1 MERVGQLLQTAIAV
15 KAHVSW
21 VVGNASHVSRYR
33 LAKAVAKHDLA
44 LVVGAPE
51 RVRRGWPRERG
62 ASGGVASAAPP
73 SDQTMTVQHGVH
85 GADRWEL
92 RRGRLPPQLQRR
104 CRPVPGAARRA
115 IRVLSGISRS
125 FQDSVAEVFRP
136 ARPADQQDS
145 TPRYEARLLRDEARV
160 HDHSRPL
167 TTTGDELARTR

>member
-92 RRGRLPPQLQRR
+92 RAADCRRSYNVAVDPFQAQLGVRSSPER
-104 CRPVPGAARRA
+104 NIA
-115 IRVLSGISRS
+115 IISG
-125 FQDSVAEVFRP
+125 FCGGG
-136 ARPADQQDS
+136 
-145 TPRYEARLLRDEARV
+145 L
-160 HDHSRPL
+160 
-167 TTTGDELARTR
+167 